1 MNNLLALKQ
10 FIKGKL
16 QNCNVILSM
25 PTKCCDN
32 QRASATVNLVNEQLS
47 QLNIGIIENK
57 NI

>member
-1 MNNLLALKQ
+1 
-10 FIKGKL
+10 
-16 QNCNVILSM
+16 M